1 MYYYSDGTEKPVGP
15 VDDAALRML
24 LSAGTIQTH
33 TPVMS
38 EGASQWSTYAAL
50 MTAPATPTTHPPMP
64 ATPPAPPAPGMM
76 GALGTRGRILQY
88 NPNEGKGIV
97 TVNGAQIP
105 FEIGQW
111 RGAEAPQVNR
121 TVDVVLVN
129 GAASTIAPVPESVL
143 MAEKTNELKSKL
155 GGLLGSADI
164 TSGQSVI
171 DALGKPLLVGYGIF
185 ILASLILP
193 VAKVEFM
200 GFGQSATLWKATGL
214 SDMMGSNHRFLLW
227 ASFLSILV
235 PVFWKNPK
243 AWLATLIPV
252 LSLAWMGWSVYSQF
266 HGSTSANDSMMG
278 GMLSGMTGRKQESP
292 FSLGFGAYVCMA
304 ASLYIAY
311 VGVRKY
317 LVRT

>member
-50 MTAPATPTTHPPMP
+50 MTAPTVP
-64 ATPPAPPAPGMM
+64 ASSPSAPISTPPAPPMT

-105 FEIGQW
+105 FEIAHW
-111 RGAEAPQVNR
+111 RGVEAPQINR
-121 TVDVVLVN
+121 TVDIVLVN
-129 GAASTIAPVPESVL
+129 GAASTITPVPESVL

-171 DALGKPLLVGYGIF
+171 DALGKPLLIGYGVF

-214 SDMMGSNHRFLLW
+214 SDMMGSNHRLLLW

-266 HGSTSANDSMMG
+266 HGSTSPSNSMMD

-292 FSLGFGAYVCMA
+292 FSLGFGAYVCIA

-317 LVRT
+317 MVRT